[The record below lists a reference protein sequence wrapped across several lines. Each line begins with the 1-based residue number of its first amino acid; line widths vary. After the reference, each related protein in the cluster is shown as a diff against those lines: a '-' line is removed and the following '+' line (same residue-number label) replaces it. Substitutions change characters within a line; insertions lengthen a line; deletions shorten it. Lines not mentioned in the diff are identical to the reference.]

1 MDGPNPAFRGA
12 WISESVRAVLTLVG
26 LACAVAP
33 PHAAAQAPNP
43 GPTVDLRPGQEI
55 TIPVT
60 IVDGRVA
67 LGPARASKPGTAQPK
82 DGEIT
87 VSVVKQGLS
96 PYAVL
101 TASEKSS
108 APVDFVATGF
118 IGNIKIDEVELCG
131 RLDAPFSTRIGSAS
145 WRVSL
150 NRFTVH
156 KDGLPCP

>member
-1 MDGPNPAFRGA
+1 MCRIFAA
-12 WISESVRAVLTLVG
+12 LTLG
-26 LACAVAP
+26 ALACAIAA
-33 PHAAAQAPNP
+33 PHAAAQAPNL
-43 GPTVDLRPGQEI
+43 GPTVDLRPGQQI

-60 IVDGRVA
+60 IVDGRAA
-67 LGPARASKPGTAQPK
+67 LGQARVSKPGTAQPK

-87 VSVVKQGLS
+87 VGLVKQGLS
-96 PYAVL
+96 PYAAL
-101 TASEKSS
+101 TASEKTS

-131 RLDAPFSTRIGSAS
+131 HLDAPFSTRIGSAS

-156 KDGLPCP
+156 EGGRPCP